1 MRCECRLLWFV
12 GRIVPPPPP
21 PRPPLGGATVARY
34 ATMHVSS
41 SRRLFFFFFLISAG
55 CLPGPILATEET
67 RAVGDKPHKRRE
79 TGVVDP
85 SEQRA
90 EAPRVRSDLPGNIT
104 AVTRSLL
111 AVMI

>member
-1 MRCECRLLWFV
+1 MPFVVVCRSYSS
-12 GRIVPPPPP
+12 PPPP